1 MAEDD
6 DDAQKTEDPSQK
18 RLEDA
23 FKKGQGVNSREV
35 TNFLLI
41 LVLSVTISWMIPGIM
56 SKSSINLSNFIEHAH
71 DIEVEQENLGKIMIR
86 AFGFNFMLILGPMLL
101 IIIAIIFSSF
111 MQNQGRFMLSE
122 EVIKFDLSRISP
134 LKGLGRLFSKNSLVE
149 FLKSVAKILVVST
162 VCYLSVVSEINKIR
176 NIHEQSIAAI
186 MALLLKLV
194 ADMMLAVCVI
204 LAIIAALDYLYQY
217 FEFMKSMRMSKFEI
231 KEEYKQTEGN
241 PKIKA
246 KLRRIR
252 MERARKRMM
261 AAVPKADVVII
272 NPTHFSVALQYD
284 EDTMNAPT
292 VIAKGMDEIALKIRE
307 IAKEHKIPLV
317 ENAPLART
325 LYKEVEIDKEIN
337 LEHYKAV
344 AEIISYI
351 YKLKNKKG

>member
-1 MAEDD
+1 
-6 DDAQKTEDPSQK
+6 
-18 RLEDA
+18 
-23 FKKGQGVNSREV
+23 
-35 TNFLLI
+35 
-41 LVLSVTISWMIPGIM
+41 
-56 SKSSINLSNFIEHAH
+56 
-71 DIEVEQENLGKIMIR
+71 
-86 AFGFNFMLILGPMLL
+86 
-101 IIIAIIFSSF
+101 
-111 MQNQGRFMLSE
+111 
-122 EVIKFDLSRISP
+122 
-134 LKGLGRLFSKNSLVE
+134 
-149 FLKSVAKILVVST
+149 
-162 VCYLSVVSEINKIR
+162 
-176 NIHEQSIAAI
+176 
-186 MALLLKLV
+186 
-194 ADMMLAVCVI
+194 
-204 LAIIAALDYLYQY
+204 
-217 FEFMKSMRMSKFEI
+217 MKSMRMSKFEI

-241 PKIKA
+241 PEIKA

-261 AAVPKADVVII
+261 AAAPKADVVII